1 MSEQK
6 VTQPSLIHDLYSHND
21 WANEKLFA
29 LVDGLSNEQL
39 DAQQPMGFGS
49 LRSTLHHMVFA
60 ERIWL
65 DRWQLRPWTPL
76 SVDAANSTIEYLSDE
91 LRIAAKERNA
101 LLDRESPRQF
111 SRIVSYRNTANEPY
125 HHRLKELLVHVAN
138 HATYHRAQALNFL
151 RLCDRTVK
159 GGLDYLF
166 YKMARPTVAQEAASI
181 DLLQQRGVE
190 LGATIFPAPMLDGD
204 AIRRY
209 CQYGNWAMDAILTLS
224 ESLSDQ
230 ELDRKFEMGFGTL
243 RKSLH
248 HVCAVEQWWFRN
260 WTVGASNFPELPQD
274 LPMVSFVAI
283 WKKTVSERDQFLADK
298 SSDAF
303 AHQVTANPG
312 GAPVHFRLGE
322 SVIQLCGHGTHHR
335 AQCVNMLRR
344 LGLTAPPS
352 DYVAWIRGVGA
363 LVN

>member
-1 MSEQK
+1 M
-6 VTQPSLIHDLYSHND
+6 TQPSLIHDLYAHND
-21 WANEKLFA
+21 WANEKLITMA
-29 LVDGLSNEQL
+29 VGLSDEKL

-49 LRSTLHHMVFA
+49 LRATLHHMAFA
-60 ERIWL
+60 ERLWL
-65 DRWQLRPWTPL
+65 DRWKLKPWTPL
-76 SVDAANSTIEYLSDE
+76 SFDSANSTLEYLSDT
-91 LRIAAKERNA
+91 LLTTAKERNE
-101 LLDRESPRQF
+101 LLDRESCNQF
-111 SRIVSYRNTANEPY
+111 SRMVVYRNTANEPY
-125 HHRLKELLVHVAN
+125 RHRLRELLVHVSN
-138 HATYHRAQALNFL
+138 HAIYHRAQALNFL
-151 RLCDRTVK
+151 RLYDCTVK

-181 DLLQQRGVE
+181 DSLQKRGVE
-190 LGATIFPAPMLDGD
+190 LGATMFPAPMLDAD
-204 AIRRY
+204 VIRRY
-209 CQYGNWAMDAILTLS
+209 CQYGNWAMDAIVALS

-230 ELDRKFEMGFGTL
+230 ELDRKFEMGLGTL

-248 HVCAVEQWWFRN
+248 HVCAAEQWWYRN
-260 WTVGASNFPELPQD
+260 WTVGSSKFPELPQD
-274 LPMVSFVAI
+274 LPIASFVEI

-298 SSDAF
+298 SSDDL

-363 LVN
+363 LVD